1 MIPPRN
7 AGLGLAVLA
16 IALAAC
22 TRSPA
27 GAPPAGSPGVPAAE
41 PSSAAPEPRRPERP
55 SPPGVPGPRS
65 APAVPGTEALRAAAP
80 DRLIGSRP
88 LERLLPSH
96 FTLGPLEDL
105 SGSDPGPRAEA
116 AAAARKF
123 LEGILA
129 GRVDGAV
136 PDARDVI
143 EFMVGDLLEPDS
155 RPLGWR
161 LGRGIPRP
169 EGGWIFPILL
179 STGTGGI
186 FGEVFAAETP
196 GPGWGL
202 DLVILNREPE
212 SAAPGQSPGAF
223 DPTIR
228 TVKPTGR

>member
-1 MIPPRN
+1 MIPTRN
-7 AGLGLAVLA
+7 AGLLLTVLA
-16 IALAAC
+16 IALASC
-22 TRSPA
+22 TRPPA
-27 GAPPAGSPGVPAAE
+27 GAPPSGPPGVSETEPA
-41 PSSAAPEPRRPERP
+41 PAAPEPRRPDRP
-55 SPPGVPGPRS
+55 SPPGASGPRP
-65 APAVPGTEALRAAAP
+65 APAVPGSEAQKAAAP

-88 LERLLPSH
+88 LERILPAH

-105 SGSDPGPRAEA
+105 SGSVPGPRAEA

-123 LEGILA
+123 LDGILE

-143 EFMVGDLLEPDS
+143 EFMVADLLDPDS

-179 STGTGGI
+179 STRR
-186 FGEVFAAETP
+186 GEVTGEAFAAETP

-202 DLVILNREPE
+202 DLVVLNRGPE
-212 SAAPGQSPGAF
+212 SAEPGQDPGAF